1 MHKNIEEILL
11 DNINLPQNRGTWRKA
26 CQSLNQLLG
35 LYDLSNEEK
44 EDMQIY
50 WHMVFIRVAGERH
63 IKKIKFQER
72 CAIAA
77 ASKIVSSREGCNDN

>member
-11 DNINLPQNRGTWRKA
+11 DNIKLPQKRGIWRKA

-35 LYDLSNEEK
+35 LYDLSKEEK

-50 WHMVFIRVAGERH
+50 WHMVFIRVSGERH
-63 IKKIKFQER
+63 IKKIKFQKR
-72 CAIAA
+72 CALAA
-77 ASKIVSSREGCNDN
+77 ASKIISSREGCNDN

>member
-11 DNINLPQNRGTWRKA
+11 DNIKLPQKRRIWRKA

-35 LYDLSNEEK
+35 LYDLSDEEK

-50 WHMVFIRVAGERH
+50 WHMVFIRVSGERH

-72 CAIAA
+72 CALAA
-77 ASKIVSSREGCNDN
+77 ASKIISSREGCNDN